1 MNLIKYAD
9 SVFKKHGPKI
19 LTGLGVAGL
28 VTTTILAIE
37 ATPKAVRLI
46 EEKKKEEH
54 KESLTKK
61 ETVSLVWK
69 CYIPTGVS
77 LVASAAC
84 IMGAYSE
91 GARRNAALATAYSL
105 TQSYL
110 DDYRSKT
117 KEVVG
122 EKKEKQIQQSVAE
135 ERMHKNPIT
144 PDMYQ
149 NIPGTGELCYD
160 AYFDEYFRTT
170 ADRIDKARAELN
182 TKLKDEMSV
191 TVNEFYKSMIGKYEP
206 LMLGCG
212 ENLGWDINDASVEI
226 YRGIGSTDDDRPCLT
241 ISYGT
246 APHTLKTYCSD
257 YAFG

>member
-9 SVFKKHGPKI
+9 SVFKKHGTKI

-37 ATPKAVRLI
+37 ATPKAVRII
-46 EEKKKEEH
+46 EEKKKKEH

-122 EKKEKQIQQSVAE
+122 EKKEKQIREAVMQDRLDRSKIRE
-135 ERMHKNPIT
+135 EDIIETKHH
-144 PDMYQ
+144 
-149 NIPGTGELCYD
+149 GERCYD
-160 AYFDEYFRTT
+160 SIIDRKFWSDISTIEKAVIDLNKDLQTCMYVSLNDFYRKLDLPTCDIGDEVGWNIDDGPIEITFGSMLKNDLPYIVLSFQCAPRTDYT
-170 ADRIDKARAELN
+170 
-182 TKLKDEMSV
+182 
-191 TVNEFYKSMIGKYEP
+191 
-206 LMLGCG
+206 
-212 ENLGWDINDASVEI
+212 NL
-226 YRGIGSTDDDRPCLT
+226 
-241 ISYGT
+241 
-246 APHTLKTYCSD
+246 H
-257 YAFG
+257 